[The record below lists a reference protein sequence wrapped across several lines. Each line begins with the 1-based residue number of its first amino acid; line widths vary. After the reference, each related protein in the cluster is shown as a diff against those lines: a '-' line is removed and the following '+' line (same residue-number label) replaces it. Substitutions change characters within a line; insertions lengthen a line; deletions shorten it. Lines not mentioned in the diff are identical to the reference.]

1 MEVEQGGVGAGTII
15 RFTMRLLGRAQRF
28 RAAVTEPEPGRVLIE
43 TDLETNGAVTSFIVD
58 PGPAPEQA
66 QVTITT
72 SLKVRGGIMGKIER
86 FLSTRLLYPIY
97 VRELQLL
104 ALRSTTA

>member
-1 MEVEQGGVGAGTII
+1 
-15 RFTMRLLGRAQRF
+15 
-28 RAAVTEPEPGRVLIE
+28 
-43 TDLETNGAVTSFIVD
+43 VTSFIVD
-58 PGPAPEQA
+58 PGPAPEQS
-66 QVTITT
+66 QVTITN